1 MITVVLLRPI
11 NNVSLIFISLAP
23 TTTLGLST
31 VGNVDMPS
39 TECERGQSD
48 STKENFQNW
57 LSGDAANN
65 LFKDDP
71 DQCINQ

>member
-48 STKENFQNW
+48 STKENFPNW